1 MSTSRKHRGL
11 GVIKACSAFP
21 GETACWGRSHQRKCY
36 RKKLTACG
44 KGGCVA
50 CSSPQQADGAA
61 TTPTVGKRSSRTRK
75 KTPDF
80 AAAGSGSGEKKPK
93 YATNAAECEAKK
105 NRKIKRE
112 QHEEKKE
119 KRQDRGTC
127 VS

>member
-21 GETACWGRSHQRKCY
+21 GEAACWDCSHLRKCC

-44 KGGCVA
+44 KDGCVV
-50 CSSPQQADGAA
+50 CSSAQQADGAA
-61 TTPTVGKRSSRTRK
+61 TTPAVGKRSSRTRK

-93 YATNAAECEAKK
+93 YDTQAARRQAQKD
-105 NRKIKRE
+105 RKIK
-112 QHEEKKE
+112 QAQYNKK
-119 KRQDRGTC
+119 KKDKQKQGT
-127 VS
+127 